1 MAILGVGWVHLGDS
15 SLLQWPPLGLQCPR
29 QLLHSHDWPSAESA
43 GLAGLP
49 LPVPLPLFPPRLW
62 SLRQGTL
69 DLLTWTQGSGLQE
82 QTFQKDKFQRVTC
95 LSSYLIYQASASLM
109 LANVSLP
116 RAGHI
121 ASAESMVNGGGECY
135 TRMCTAGG
143 REHQCARPP
152 QQGQQWGPQICIF
165 RDLLSR

>member
-15 SLLQWPPLGLQCPR
+15 SFLQWPPLGLQCPR

-43 GLAGLP
+43 GLAGLT

-121 ASAESMVNGGGECY
+121 ASAESMVNGGGRVLHQDVHSRRQGAPVCQ
-135 TRMCTAGG
+135 TAT
-143 REHQCARPP
+143 ARSAVGPP
-152 QQGQQWGPQICIF
+152 NLHF
-165 RDLLSR
+165 S